1 LLVQRIAKAYLPL
14 ALAEPTHLQW
24 NCVPNQVSYSLGHAW
39 RTIEKLIAL
48 LSKNEDYRKGIDEM
62 QSWLNP
68 TVCRIFVPYKKDHKL
83 FERAVCLVD
92 ECRGP
97 PEWEESMEY
106 IEMLQAALFD
116 LKHCPLSERNFRL
129 SRNESSYFIVCA
141 RPHADQ
147 NGIAGCAWNELQ
159 LLCGDQT
166 RRDEPLTGFLPQR
179 RLYTCHV
186 CREPGDGYCW
196 ASTNVDKTQLFY
208 CVHPKCVFENSM
220 AGPLK
225 SLRGESERL
234 HISPALYERCRTAY
248 DSNKTDYNSKVA
260 WERNQFVIDSIN
272 SHDAE
277 LFLGTSPQTFFQEQ
291 LQLSKLKKS
300 MLRSGVIDEIV
311 QILRVSLPQKFD
323 HFQATEYNAKMQRRM
338 QIQRIN
344 FRFEA
349 VSATDD
355 VISITENIFQ
365 RMFHFLA
372 LAAKDCREIQNAL
385 HSEVP
390 FILGKTL
397 HTNSSASSGIFDCI
411 RNVMNGRLDLISNF
425 SVDLL
430 EQTLISALETQFP
443 AQLLL
448 LRLFL
453 AQDGKNFPLNQTE
466 VLDICMPA
474 NVSSSGECCFT
485 IDNDFPADLSDKA
498 AFEKWKTRLFGSQPP
513 SNSSFGLDVLHSGP
527 FPWHKRENWRH
538 MLRVSSDIAH
548 GGYVAGNQSC
558 ASAFHLAIIVV
569 LTDCVFN
576 NTDTVSFFF
585 VSLFCL
591 YIFIVTN
598 IHFCFQFTSAETKIG
613 RSTSIHPRSSNFE
626 QRLQRFTP
634 QNMGLLFPTARF
646 KAESIRP
653 SLHET
658 HECHKRSTIDLLKF

>member
-1 LLVQRIAKAYLPL
+1 LYVQRIAKAYLPL

-24 NCVPNQVSYSLGHAW
+24 HCVPNQVSYSLGHAW

-68 TVCRIFVPYKKDHKL
+68 TVCRIFVPDEKDHKL

-92 ECRGP
+92 EFRGP

-106 IEMLQAALFD
+106 IEMLQAALLD
-116 LKHCPLSERNFRL
+116 LKQCPLPERNFRL
-129 SRNESSYFIVCA
+129 SHNESSYFIVCA

-159 LLCGDQT
+159 ILCADQK
-166 RRDEPLTGFLPQR
+166 RWDEPR
-179 RLYTCHV
+179 RRIYTCYV

-196 ASTNVDKTQLFY
+196 ASTNVDKSQLFY

-234 HISPALYERCRTAY
+234 HISPALYERYRTAY

-260 WERNQFVIDSIN
+260 WDRNQFVIDSIN

-277 LFLGTSPQTFFQEQ
+277 LCLDTSPQAFFQEQ
-291 LQLSKLKKS
+291 LQPSKLKKS
-300 MLRSGVIDEIV
+300 MLRLGVIDEIV
-311 QILRVSLPQKFD
+311 QILKVSLPQKFD
-323 HFQATEYNAKMQRRM
+323 HCQATDYNAKMQRRM

-355 VISITENIFQ
+355 VISITENIYQ

-372 LAAKDCREIQNAL
+372 LAAKNCREIQNAL

-397 HTNSSASSGIFDCI
+397 HTSSSASSGIFDCI
-411 RNVMNGRLDLISNF
+411 RSVMNGRPDLISNI

-430 EQTLISALETQFP
+430 EQILISALEAQFP
-443 AQLLL
+443 AKLLL

-466 VLDICMPA
+466 VLDICLPA
-474 NVSSSGECCFT
+474 KMSSSGECFFT
-485 IDNDFPADLSDKA
+485 VDNDFPADLSDKA
-498 AFEKWKTRLFGSQPP
+498 AVEKWKTRLFGSKTP

-527 FPWHKRENWRH
+527 ISWHERENWCH
-538 MLRVSSDIAH
+538 LLRVSSDIAH
-548 GGYVAGNQSC
+548 GGYVAGSQPC
-558 ASAFHLAIIVV
+558 ASAFHSAIIIV

-576 NTDTVSFFF
+576 NTDTVSFFICF
-585 VSLFCL
+585 SFLF
-591 YIFIVTN
+591 
-598 IHFCFQFTSAETKIG
+598 IHIYT
-613 RSTSIHPRSSNFE
+613 
-626 QRLQRFTP
+626 
-634 QNMGLLFPTARF
+634 
-646 KAESIRP
+646 
-653 SLHET
+653 
-658 HECHKRSTIDLLKF
+658 D